1 MSLKKS
7 KLTNQILELY
17 FSVRLSQV
25 ELWEYTMYAKEE
37 DIKKETEAD
46 ELLINY
52 LIVGK
57 LVIFLYNSW
66 QSQAVDSSKPN
77 ELLIH

>member
-25 ELWEYTMYAKEE
+25 QLWEYTMYAKEE